1 MPLYNAGNIYLFQN
15 EIKKAINLFKEIL
28 EINPSHFLACNNLGI
43 AYKRLGK
50 FDEAIN
56 YYRKAIEIK
65 KDYVDAHINLS
76 TILLTKCNFDEGFKN
91 YEVRKE
97 KPLVKKQV
105 NELFQKYSCKYKS
118 KLYL

>member
-1 MPLYNAGNIYLFQN
+1 M
-15 EIKKAINLFKEIL
+15 

-76 TILLTKCNFDEGFKN
+76 TILLTKCNFDEGLMSMSG
-91 YEVRKE
+91 E
-97 KPLVKKQV
+97 KKANHFLII
-105 NELFQKYSCKYKS
+105 LIM
-118 KLYL
+118 KLLI